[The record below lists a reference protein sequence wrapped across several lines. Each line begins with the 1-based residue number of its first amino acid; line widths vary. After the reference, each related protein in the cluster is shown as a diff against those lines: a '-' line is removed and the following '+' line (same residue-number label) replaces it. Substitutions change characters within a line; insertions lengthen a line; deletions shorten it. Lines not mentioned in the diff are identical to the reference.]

1 MATKYDMLTN
11 DGSLALARAVA
22 TGAKLIIRGAT
33 LCKVPDGSLPYVKDV
48 AACVWAYDPER
59 PTSLNLDQFAITD
72 SNNAILQLQPTS
84 YLPCRY
90 DSTGEETGKPV
101 AALDIEFTLMPPNG
115 MPPYNV
121 IAVLADLYYMFA
133 PFAKNGNYKT
143 GDTVWYLGN
152 NDVYEYY
159 RCIESV
165 DSSDYPQNDTTH
177 WESVTVY
184 NQLDPSAYGGNLQY
198 KTISKDPILLYVSKT
213 AGEIQVGPEIEIDY
227 KVRLYLE
234 IPPNSADDGE
244 EYVRQ
249 YIVFDTLGP
258 EFMAST
264 QMVLLAEFADAMKH
278 IRDVAVERAGRS

>member
-11 DGSLALARAVA
+11 EGSLALARAVS
-22 TGAKLIIRGAT
+22 TGAKLVIRGAT
-33 LCKVPDGSLPYVKDV
+33 LCNVSSGMSSVDEV
-48 AACVWAYDPER
+48 AALKWSDI
-59 PTSLNLDQFAITD
+59 SSFALED
-72 SNNAILQLQPTS
+72 ADLPCTS
-84 YLPCRY
+84 YLPCMY
-90 DSTGEETGKPV
+90 DSQGAVTGKPI
-101 AALDIEFTLMPPNG
+101 AALDIEFTFMPTG
-115 MPPYNV
+115 DVEYNV

-165 DSSDYPQNDTTH
+165 DNSDYPQNDTTH

-184 NQLDPSAYGGNLQY
+184 NQLDTSVYNGNLQY
-198 KTISKDPILLYVSKT
+198 KTISDEPILLYVSKT
-213 AGEIQVGPEIEIDY
+213 AGVVNIGPEIEIDY

-234 IPPNSADDGE
+234 GVKNAADVK
-244 EYVRQ
+244 EYV
-249 YIVFDTLGP
+249 VFDTLGP

>member
-11 DGSLALARAVA
+11 EGSLALARAVA

-33 LCKVPDGSLPYVKDV
+33 LCNVSSGMASVDDV
-48 AACVWAYDPER
+48 AALKWSDI
-59 PTSLNLDQFAITD
+59 SGSAI
-72 SNNAILQLQPTS
+72 SGAELPCTS
-84 YLPCRY
+84 YLPCMY
-90 DSTGEETGKPV
+90 DSQGAKTGEPI
-101 AALDIEFTLMPPNG
+101 AALDIEFTFMPPDG

-159 RCIESV
+159 RCIDSV

-198 KTISKDPILLYVSKT
+198 KTISEDPILLYVSKT
-213 AGEIQVGPEIEIDY
+213 AGEITVGPEIEIDY

-234 IPPNSADDGE
+234 IPPNSADDGI

-249 YIVFDTLGP
+249 HIVFDTLGP

>member
-1 MATKYDMLTN
+1 MAEKYDMLTN
-11 DGSLALARAVA
+11 QGSLALARAVA
-22 TGAKLIIRGAT
+22 TGAKLAIRGAT
-33 LCKVPDGSLPYVKDV
+33 LCEVPSGVMDRVDKV
-48 AACVWAYDPER
+48 AALEWSDISGFASGDLPEM
-59 PTSLNLDQFAITD
+59 PC
-72 SNNAILQLQPTS
+72 TS
-84 YLPCRY
+84 YLPSLY
-90 DSTGEETGKPV
+90 SKDGSETGTGKPV
-101 AALDIEFTLMPPNG
+101 TALDVEFTVMPIREAD
-115 MPPYNV
+115 YNV

-165 DSSDYPQNDTTH
+165 DNSDYPQNDTTH

-184 NQLDPSAYGGNLQY
+184 NQLDTSVYNGNLQY
-198 KTISKDPILLYVSKT
+198 KTISDEPILLYVSKT
-213 AGEIQVGPEIEIDY
+213 AGLVHISPEIEIDY

-234 IPPNSADDGE
+234 GVTNTADDE
-244 EYVRQ
+244 RFIRN